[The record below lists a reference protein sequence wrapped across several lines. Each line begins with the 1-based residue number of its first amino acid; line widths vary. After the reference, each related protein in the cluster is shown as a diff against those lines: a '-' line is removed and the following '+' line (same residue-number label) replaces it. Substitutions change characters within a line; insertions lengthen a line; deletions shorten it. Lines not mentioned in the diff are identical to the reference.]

1 MSAQNAILTR
11 RWFTGGNML
20 QGLWIAI
27 GGIVVFLCFGM
38 VWAGFA
44 VLISWFLEGDNGKP
58 NEDGRH

>member
-1 MSAQNAILTR
+1 
-11 RWFTGGNML
+11 ML